1 MCAVTIKTRNELTRF
16 LQVLD
21 EKSRAMLWHL
31 WWYRHADISE
41 LRELIDAVS
50 DFEVLYR
57 LKEVINE
64 QAQRL
69 WGRPVV
75 GFEQAKIDSLSGEK
89 VLFSWWFLDEENV
102 PISDGNKPLVD
113 IFNEKEGISII
124 AQVPSSVD
132 PTHHEFC
139 YKNGILKVGLVKR
152 KINGTGQREKK
163 KGREPSEPA
172 EKTVGRPGGRR
183 SARPG

>member
-1 MCAVTIKTRNELTRF
+1 MGAVTVKTRKELTQL

-31 WWYRHADISE
+31 WWHRHAEISE
-41 LRELIDAVS
+41 LRELIDAAS

-64 QAQRL
+64 QALRL

-75 GFEQAKIDSLSGEK
+75 SFEQARIDSLSGEK

-113 IFNEKEGISII
+113 IFNEKESISII
-124 AQVPSSVD
+124 AQVPTSVD

-139 YKNGILKVGLVKR
+139 YKNGILKVGLGKR
-152 KINGTGQREKK
+152 KSNGTGKGEKK
-163 KGREPSEPA
+163 EGR
-172 EKTVGRPGGRR
+172 
-183 SARPG
+183 

>member
-1 MCAVTIKTRNELTRF
+1 MGAVTVKTRKGLAQL
-16 LQVLD
+16 LQILD
-21 EKSRAMLWHL
+21 EKSRAILWHL
-31 WWYRHADISE
+31 WWHRHAGIAE
-41 LRELIDAVS
+41 LRELIDAAS

-64 QAQRL
+64 QALRL

-75 GFEQAKIDSLSGEK
+75 GFEQANIDSLSGEK

-124 AQVPSSVD
+124 AQLPTSAD
-132 PTHHEFC
+132 PAHHEFC
-139 YKNGILKVGLVKR
+139 YKNGILKIGLVKR
-152 KINGTGQREKK
+152 KINGTGQGEKK
-163 KGREPSEPA
+163 KGR
-172 EKTVGRPGGRR
+172 
-183 SARPG
+183 

>member
-1 MCAVTIKTRNELTRF
+1 MGAVTVKTRKELTQL

-21 EKSRAMLWHL
+21 EKSRAILWHL
-31 WWYRHADISE
+31 WWHRHADISE
-41 LRELIDAVS
+41 LRELIDAAS

-64 QAQRL
+64 QSLKL

-75 GFEQAKIDSLSGEK
+75 SFEQSKMDSRSGAM
-89 VLFSWWFLDEENV
+89 VLFNWWFLDEENV

-113 IFNEKEGISII
+113 LFNEKESISII
-124 AQVPSSVD
+124 AQVPTSVD

-139 YKNGILKVGLVKR
+139 FKNGILKVGLEKKR
-152 KINGTGQREKK
+152 SDGTGKGEKK
-163 KGREPSEPA
+163 EGR
-172 EKTVGRPGGRR
+172 
-183 SARPG
+183 

>member
-1 MCAVTIKTRNELTRF
+1 MGAVTVKTQKGLVQL

-31 WWYRHADISE
+31 WWHRHAEISE
-41 LRELIDAVS
+41 LREFIDAAS
-50 DFEVLYR
+50 DFDVLYR

-69 WGRPVV
+69 WGKPVV
-75 GFEQAKIDSLSGEK
+75 SFEQARIDSLSGEK

-102 PISDGNKPLVD
+102 PVSDRNKPLVD

-132 PTHHEFC
+132 STHHEFC

-152 KINGTGQREKK
+152 KINGTGQGEKK
-163 KGREPSEPA
+163 KGR
-172 EKTVGRPGGRR
+172 
-183 SARPG
+183 